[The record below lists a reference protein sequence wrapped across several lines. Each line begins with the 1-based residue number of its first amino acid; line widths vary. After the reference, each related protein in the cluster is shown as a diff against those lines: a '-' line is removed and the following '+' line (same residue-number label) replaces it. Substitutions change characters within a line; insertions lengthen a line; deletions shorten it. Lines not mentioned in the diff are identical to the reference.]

1 MTTNQPTDQI
11 NTILYLTNIGFS
23 TPAFKCMLPP
33 LNCDTLLAHSLARSL
48 ARLLSLSLALSLS
61 RSLSLSFFS
70 LSLSL
75 SSLSL
80 SLSRS
85 YVQTTNTRSTIAQQL
100 FTGNRSKSN
109 VEAFLH
115 GLSNYSRRAGRPYI
129 ALRSFTELVRGKY

>member
-1 MTTNQPTDQI
+1 MFAFLPLHSNVCFLHSTVTHC
-11 NTILYLTNIGFS
+11 LLTRS
-23 TPAFKCMLPP
+23 
-33 LNCDTLLAHSLARSL
+33 LARSLSRSLALSLARSL
-48 ARLLSLSLALSLS
+48 AL
-61 RSLSLSFFS
+61 S

-75 SSLSL
+75 SLFLLSLSLFLLSL
-80 SLSRS
+80 SLSRP